1 MCLSMY
7 KLIIKD
13 IIYYGCYFH
22 SHIGANKIL
31 RKIVFTDMAIR
42 VMPERII
49 TGLAVCAQKN
59 WDVIFRAW
67 HSASKKSGT

>member
-1 MCLSMY
+1 MFIHVLVSNQ
-7 KLIIKD
+7 D

-22 SHIGANKIL
+22 SHIGANKL
-31 RKIVFTDMAIR
+31 FRKIVFTDMAIR
-42 VMPERII
+42 VMPERNI